1 MTVGVRLDE
10 EAEVAQAPETSVWT
24 ASASLAPAPAPAC
37 VTTTST
43 TSASSREIG
52 EEGEVGG
59 THVRAREVPA
69 RLTVVRGD
77 DSHIDCVDFRAHPN
91 AHVYSALL
99 GRQSC
104 AICHPED
111 YP

>member
-1 MTVGVRLDE
+1 VLALPAG
-10 EAEVAQAPETSVWT
+10 
-24 ASASLAPAPAPAC
+24 APA
-37 VTTTST
+37 
-43 TSASSREIG
+43 RE
-52 EEGEVGG
+52 E
-59 THVRAREVPA
+59 PA
-69 RLTVVRGD
+69 RLSVVRGD

-111 YP
+111 YA